1 MKTFLYIALPILA
14 VLGLMFGLSL
24 SWTIYYGVTEHYLT
38 FPRIWVIAAMMLAGL
53 GGVRVWFEMYP
64 ARFAGEICKRLIVMT
79 SHNLKRGRLFRQPLF
94 YFCEIWN

>member
-53 GGVRVWFEMYP
+53 GACVFG
-64 ARFAGEICKRLIVMT
+64 
-79 SHNLKRGRLFRQPLF
+79 LKCIRRDLRGRFVSV
-94 YFCEIWN
+94 